1 MVKLYF
7 PTFELLTQ
15 GWKHKTWLW
24 VTTSMVELLFFHFL
38 VTKSS
43 LENRKFYFELLTW
56 SWTLHLLNM
65 VSKFPETFYYHEVW
79 NSRVTNLSHDIEL
92 RKMTPHIKFITRWL
106 NFYFST
112 FELLTPSWKIKSFT
126 LHYLLE
132 VEKLKVLLWVS
143 NSKLK
148 NKMFLFVLLTQ
159 WVNFYIFT
167 FKLLTQSWKTK
178 SFTLSME
185 I

>member
-1 MVKLYF
+1 MRKHFFKVCFWITNLKLKYKKFNFELVTRWLNFYF
-7 PTFELLTQ
+7 PTFDLLTQ
-15 GWKHKTWLW
+15 SWKQKTSLW

-38 VTKSS
+38 VIKSN

-126 LHYLLE
+126 LQYLLE
-132 VEKLKVLLWVS
+132 VEKIKCFSSCYQL
-143 NSKLK
+143 NG
-148 NKMFLFVLLTQ
+148 
-159 WVNFYIFT
+159 
-167 FKLLTQSWKTK
+167 
-178 SFTLSME
+178 
-185 I
+185 